1 MHDYLGPYELKR
13 LLGEGGMGQVYEG
26 LDRRDGA
33 RVAVKLLRGG
43 AMATDRERELFA
55 REARVGMELSHP
67 GLVKVLGVNIH
78 DGQQPYLVMEY
89 LPGPSLKDVLAE
101 DGLAPASAIDL
112 VLPVLETLDFVHGQG
127 IIHRDVKTGN
137 IMLDHDSRPR
147 LMDFGLTTF
156 SDETSLSRSGIVFGS
171 PHYMS
176 PEQGLGEVL
185 DERSDL
191 FSLCVVL
198 FELLTGRLPFRGS
211 HPLAVV
217 YAIVNEEP
225 PPASRLHPGVPEPLD
240 WVLARGL
247 AKRPEERYAS
257 AAALLADLR
266 QIDALLRHA
275 RSPSELDLEAAPGRG
290 TTGEEH
296 FPLPL
301 TGRGFELDRLRRF
314 LVGGET
320 PLFAIAGEAGIGKTR
335 LVREG
340 MARAGLDAA
349 QVLVGRTQPGREAF
363 PYQPWLEA
371 IHPALRAR
379 ELDRRETLAIYLGG
393 GEEGLARADLLH
405 PFLSG
410 EGAAGVGPENREQ
423 LFDALRA
430 LLAAMAADPR
440 DGVLLIWLEDLHRSD
455 RASLDLLAFLARG
468 RRGALP
474 PILVSY
480 RSEELDEDSPL
491 AGILRDFRA
500 EERSDSIELSRLDLP
515 AVTELVEVALPN
527 APDPEAAATRLLG
540 ESGGNPFVLRELL
553 EILAQRRPAELA
565 ESPESWELP
574 LPERLQ
580 DLVNHRL
587 SSIGDDER
595 ELLELAAV
603 EGEAFTAEVL
613 AAVLEERKI
622 RILRRLQGLERRTRL
637 VQARE
642 GRFLFDHALVRRA
655 LYEGLGE
662 EIRREYHLEVGEHLE
677 RSSAERAESAAA
689 IARHFDGAGAA
700 RRALPYHLSAGRRAR
715 ALYAPESARR
725 HLERAREEADLWW
738 LEEPEGKA
746 RDLRLETLRELGL
759 LAQTEGRYDEAVDL
773 LAGAASLLT
782 PLIDEERRAEL
793 ERLRAECFYHGGH
806 LEDASRAFDA
816 ALAHCP
822 ADARAEHS
830 RILRSRAYLQ
840 ARVNDW
846 DEAVRSCE
854 TAMLLSEHDGP
865 ACNAIRQ
872 TQGIIHLQ
880 RGQLEEARALF
891 AEVVAE
897 ATTDPERY
905 LRTAAL
911 ANLGTVLWRLG
922 DHDES
927 LRCLEESLALRK
939 RLGLVIEYAQIL
951 VNLGIIQSKRGELG
965 EAGRLLAEARE
976 LKERVGDR
984 PGLAA
989 IENSLGGLAVR
1000 AGRLT
1005 EAIPHF
1011 SRAVEL
1017 HREGQNR
1024 ARAAVAL
1031 HNLGEVLLDL
1041 GRLDEAEIPL
1051 AEARAVREEL
1061 GLGAALVS
1069 SLRAEAKL
1077 LAARGEAEAAERTFD
1092 RALDL
1097 AEAEG
1102 SFDEGRKAAC
1112 DRVAFLLES
1121 DQAERARRSLTSM
1134 REAAEC
1140 WPHVELE
1147 FELGLLAARIDAA
1160 LGRPA
1165 REALL
1170 SLLMECPAERE
1181 LYKRLQVLA
1190 ELIRSDRGGSESA
1203 AWREEYLRL
1212 RSEGDHH
1219 WLPEDL

>member
-43 AMATDRERELFA
+43 AMATDREKELFA
-55 REARVGMELSHP
+55 REARVGMELTHP

-78 DGQQPYLVMEY
+78 EGQQPYLVMEY
-89 LPGPSLKDVLAE
+89 LPGPSLKDVLAD

-112 VLPVLETLDFVHGQG
+112 VMPVLETLDFVHMRG
-127 IIHRDVKTGN
+127 IVHRDVKTGN
-137 IMLDHDSRPR
+137 IMLDDDARPR

-176 PEQGLGEVL
+176 PEQGLGEAL
-185 DERSDL
+185 DARSDL

-247 AKRPEERYAS
+247 AKRREDRYAS
-257 AAALLADLR
+257 AAALLSDLR
-266 QIDALLRHA
+266 QVDALLRHT
-275 RSPSELDLEAAPGRG
+275 RSLPELELEAAPGKG
-290 TTGEEH
+290 TAGAEH
-296 FPLPL
+296 FPLPMA
-301 TGRGFELDRLRRF
+301 GRGLELDRLRRF
-314 LVGGET
+314 LIGDGPALVA
-320 PLFAIAGEAGIGKTR
+320 LAGEAGIGKTR

-340 MARAGLDAA
+340 LARAGFDAA
-349 QVLVGRTQPGREAF
+349 QLLVGRTQPGREAF

-371 IHPALRAR
+371 VRPALRAR
-379 ELDRRETLAIYLGG
+379 ELERREQLAVYLGG

-405 PFLSG
+405 PFLTG
-410 EGAAGVGPENREQ
+410 EGAAGAVPENREQ
-423 LFDALRA
+423 LFEALRA
-430 LLAAMAADPR
+430 LLAALAADPR

-455 RASLDLLAFLARG
+455 RATLDLLAFLARG

-474 PILVSY
+474 PILISY
-480 RSEELDEDSPL
+480 RSEELDDDSHL
-491 AGILRDFRA
+491 ATLLRGFRSEERA
-500 EERSDSIELSRLDLP
+500 ETIELARLAHA
-515 AVTELVEVALPN
+515 AVMELVEVALPG
-527 APDPEAAATRLLG
+527 APDPEAAATRLRD
-540 ESGGNPFVLRELL
+540 ESGGNPFVLREML
-553 EILAQRRPAELA
+553 EILAQRKPSDLA
-565 ESPESWELP
+565 EAPENWELP

-587 SSIGDDER
+587 SSLGDDER

-700 RRALPYHLSAGRRAR
+700 RRALPYHLKAGQRAR
-715 ALYAPESARR
+715 GLYAPESARR

-746 RDLRLETLRELGL
+746 RALRLDTLRELGL
-759 LAQTEGRYDEAVDL
+759 LAQTEGRYDEAVEL

-782 PLIDEERRAEL
+782 PLIDEELRAEL
-793 ERLRAECFYHGGH
+793 ERLRGECFYHGGR
-806 LEDASRAFDA
+806 LEEAARAFDA

-840 ARVNDW
+840 ARANDW
-846 DEAVRSCE
+846 DEALRSCE

-872 TQGIIHLQ
+872 TQGTIHLQ

-891 AEVVAE
+891 EEVVAE
-897 ATTDPERY
+897 ATTGPERY

-922 DHDES
+922 AHDES
-927 LRCLEESLALRK
+927 LSCLEESLALRK

-951 VNLGIIQSKRGELG
+951 VNLGIIRSKLGELA
-965 EAGRLLAEARE
+965 EARRLLDEARE
-976 LKERVGDR
+976 LKERVGDG

-1000 AGRLT
+1000 AGRLG

-1011 SRAVEL
+1011 SRAVDL
-1017 HREGQNR
+1017 HREGRNR

-1041 GRLDEAEIPL
+1041 GRLDEAEGPL
-1051 AEARAVREEL
+1051 SEARTTREEL
-1061 GLGAALVS
+1061 DLGGALVS
-1069 SLRAEAKL
+1069 SIRAEAKL
-1077 LAARGEAEAAERTFD
+1077 LAARGDAQAAEEAFE
-1092 RALDL
+1092 RALSL
-1097 AEAEG
+1097 AESEG
-1102 SFDEGRKAAC
+1102 ASDEGLKASV
-1112 DRVAFLLES
+1112 DRLRFLLETGR
-1121 DQAERARRSLTSM
+1121 AERAGETLTAM
-1134 REAAEC
+1134 REAADS
-1140 WPHVELE
+1140 WPPVELE
-1147 FELGLLAARIDAA
+1147 FELALLAARIEAA
-1160 LGRPA
+1160 LGGDS

-1170 SLLMECPAERE
+1170 GLLMENPAERE
-1181 LYKRLQVLA
+1181 PFRRVQVLEELAKA
-1190 ELIRSDRGGSESA
+1190 EPDNA
-1203 AWREEYLRL
+1203 AWQQELRRISRTL
-1212 RSEGDHH
+1212 R
-1219 WLPEDL
+1219 